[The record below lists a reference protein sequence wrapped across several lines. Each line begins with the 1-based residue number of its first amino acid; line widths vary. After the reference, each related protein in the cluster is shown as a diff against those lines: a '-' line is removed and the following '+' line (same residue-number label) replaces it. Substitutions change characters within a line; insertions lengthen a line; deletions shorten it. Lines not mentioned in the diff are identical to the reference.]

1 MEHDPAWFA
10 AARREMR
17 RIRSVLGAVAVE
29 VHHIGSTSIPGILAK
44 PVIDLCLEVSG
55 LSELDGQEAAM
66 GALGY
71 EALGEYGIPRRR
83 FFLRND
89 EAGVRTH
96 HVHAFAAGDSEVRRH
111 VAFRDYMIAHPAAA
125 RAYGS
130 LKGELLREHPS
141 DIEAYMDGKDS
152 FIKEHQRKAL
162 ECAEQRPVLRLST
175 R

>member
-1 MEHDPAWFA
+1 MGRRAPRLVKGSLAPARNYLVVEHDPAWFA

-44 PVIDLCLEVSG
+44 PVIDLCLEVRG

-89 EAGVRTH
+89 EAGVGTH
-96 HVHAFAAGDSEVRRH
+96 HVHAFAAGDSEPGCAESVLE
-111 VAFRDYMIAHPAAA
+111 A
-125 RAYGS
+125 G
-130 LKGELLREHPS
+130 LELLS
-141 DIEAYMDGKDS
+141 GGLGSADDLD
-152 FIKEHQRKAL
+152 
-162 ECAEQRPVLRLST
+162 V
-175 R
+175 